1 MILTEQD
8 LTALFV
14 TLKLASVSTLV
25 LLVVGTPL
33 AWWLSKSQWRFKYL
47 IEAII
52 ALPSNLTAYSA
63 RLLSSCVYRPQWPNR
78 GPR

>member
-33 AWWLSKSQWRFKYL
+33 AWWL
-47 IEAII
+47 
-52 ALPSNLTAYSA
+52 
-63 RLLSSCVYRPQWPNR
+63 
-78 GPR
+78 